1 MQASVKRVRLEF
13 LRAYQMMSTT
23 GDCVYVCSNPI
34 YVYSDPIYVYRNP
47 VYVCSNPICVY
58 SNPVYVQSS
67 AAYVY
72 SNPHFCALVQA
83 SVKRVR
89 LEFLRAY
96 QIMSTTGDFAWCCA
110 PYLAG
115 LPLFL
120 PYRGTSP
127 IRKSLGGGCFL

>member
-1 MQASVKRVRLEF
+1 MLVQASVKCVRLEF
-13 LRAYQMMSTT
+13 LRAYQIMSTT
-23 GDCVYVCSNPI
+23 GDYIYVCSNPI
-34 YVYSDPIYVYRNP
+34 YVYINPI
-47 VYVCSNPICVY
+47 YVCSNP
-58 SNPVYVQSS
+58 N
-67 AAYVY
+67 
-72 SNPHFCALVQA
+72 FCALVQA